1 MDKQVKTKSVSKK
14 KALTYKVGSISDSEQ
29 GRAPTLTAKWP
40 KKFIGGAII
49 TTYLFAIF
57 STYQARILPGEFFYP
72 LLLICLLTTA
82 FAVYQLLQNRR
93 RGTFKKVLLSITVL
107 LVLIGNIYIAVFS
120 RNTNEF
126 LNNIQSASKV
136 STGTN
141 ITKPFV
147 VYISGIDT
155 YGEVSTTS
163 RSDVNILAVVNPQT
177 KKILLVNTPR
187 DYYVQLHGI
196 TGPKDKLTHAGIYG
210 IDMSKNTMQD
220 LYNTKIDYTVR
231 INFTSLLN
239 IVDALGGIEVQSDQA
254 FSADGYNFNVGS
266 NMLNSQ
272 QALAFSR
279 ERHSF
284 ADGDR
289 QRGKDQ
295 QRVIEAIITKASQ
308 PNILLHYQSVLS
320 ALSNSFQTNA
330 SKQEISTII
339 RQQLDSAGKWQ
350 TQSISVDGTGASR
363 ATYSMGAQQL
373 YVMIPDQATV
383 DSAISMIRFY
393 QTATGR

>member
-1 MDKQVKTKSVSKK
+1 MDKQAKTKSVPKK
-14 KALTYKVGSISDSEQ
+14 KAVRDKEGSISDSVQSQ
-29 GRAPTLTAKWP
+29 GRTLIAKWSR
-40 KKFIGGAII
+40 KFISGAII
-49 TTYLFAIF
+49 TTYLFAIV
-57 STYQARILPGEFFYP
+57 STYQARILPAEFFYP

-141 ITKPFV
+141 IAKPFV

-210 IDMSKNTMQD
+210 IDMSRDTMQD
-220 LYNTKIDYTVR
+220 LYDIKIDYTVR
-231 INFTSLLN
+231 INFTSLMN

-254 FSADGYNFNVGS
+254 FSAGGYNFNVGS
-266 NMLNSQ
+266 NMLNSK

-289 QRGKDQ
+289 QRGKNQ
-295 QRVIEAIITKASQ
+295 QRVIEAVIAKASK
-308 PNILLHYQSVLS
+308 PNIILNYQSVLS

-363 ATYSMGAQQL
+363 ATYSMGTQQS

-383 DSAISMIRFY
+383 DSAISIIKS
-393 QTATGR
+393 ATGR